1 MVSAAQTPSERP
13 ALASRAVSDAG
24 VGASTAY
31 LEAVVCFGAVMHE
44 RHTVASNRF
53 VYPAAFLRLPL
64 SRIDG
69 LKVPL
74 LGIERANVFSFR
86 RRDHGARDGS
96 ALLPWLHGILDAN
109 GVKEVCDGEVVLQT
123 MPRVL
128 GYVFN
133 PVSFWFCHD
142 ASGALRV
149 VLAQVNNT
157 FGERHNYLVH
167 HADLRVIE
175 SGEELRA
182 SKTFHVSPFF
192 PVRGEYRF
200 RFERR
205 GRVHAVQVD
214 LWDADVLQLS
224 TRVGGRA
231 EALDGS
237 SMRRWLLRQP
247 FMTLGVIARIHW
259 QALRLA
265 MRRVRFHPKPQPPQ
279 EETSR

>member
-1 MVSAAQTPSERP
+1 MSKTPAALGADAAAGAAHLQP
-13 ALASRAVSDAG
+13 A
-24 VGASTAY
+24 
-31 LEAVVCFGAVMHE
+31 VCFGAVMHE
-44 RHTVASNRF
+44 RHTVANNRF
-53 VYPAAFLRLPL
+53 VYPSAFLRLPL
-64 SRIDG
+64 SRIDD

-74 LGIERANVFSFR
+74 LGIERSNFFSFR
-86 RRDHGARDGS
+86 RRDHGPRDGS
-96 ALLPWLHGILDAN
+96 ALLPWLLSALDAH
-109 GVKEVCDGEVVLQT
+109 GVRAVCDGEVVLQT
-123 MPRVL
+123 MPRVF

-167 HADLRVIE
+167 HADVRAIE
-175 SGEELRA
+175 SGDALRA
-182 SKTFHVSPFF
+182 RKVFHVSPFF
-192 PVRGEYRF
+192 PLSGEYRF

-205 GRVHAVQVD
+205 GRVHAVQID
-214 LWDADVLQLS
+214 LWDEGVLQLS
-224 TRVGGRA
+224 TRIGGRA
-231 EALDGS
+231 EVLDGHA
-237 SMRRWLLRQP
+237 MRRWMLRQP

-265 MRRVRFHPKPQPPQ
+265 MRRVRFHRKPLPPQ

>member
-1 MVSAAQTPSERP
+1 MSKTPAALGADAAAGAAHLQP
-13 ALASRAVSDAG
+13 A
-24 VGASTAY
+24 
-31 LEAVVCFGAVMHE
+31 VCFGAVMHE
-44 RHTVASNRF
+44 RHTVANNRF
-53 VYPAAFLRLPL
+53 VYPCAFLRLPL
-64 SRIDG
+64 SRIDD

-74 LGIERANVFSFR
+74 LGIERANFFSFR

-96 ALLPWLHGILDAN
+96 ALLPWLQRVLDTHGLRA
-109 GVKEVCDGEVVLQT
+109 VCDGEVVLQT
-123 MPRVL
+123 MPRVF

-167 HADLRVIE
+167 HADVRAIE
-175 SGEELRA
+175 SGDALRA
-182 SKTFHVSPFF
+182 RKVFHVSPFF
-192 PVRGEYRF
+192 PLSGEYRF

-205 GRVHAVQVD
+205 GRVHAVQID
-214 LWDADVLQLS
+214 LWDEGVLQLS
-224 TRVGGRA
+224 TRIGGRA
-231 EALDGS
+231 EVLDGHA
-237 SMRRWLLRQP
+237 MRRWLLRQP
-247 FMTLGVIARIHW
+247 LMTLGVIARIHW

-265 MRRVRFHPKPQPPQ
+265 MRRVRFHRKPLPPQ

>member
-1 MVSAAQTPSERP
+1 M
-13 ALASRAVSDAG
+13 
-24 VGASTAY
+24 
-31 LEAVVCFGAVMHE
+31 
-44 RHTVASNRF
+44 
-53 VYPAAFLRLPL
+53 
-64 SRIDG
+64 

-74 LGIERANVFSFR
+74 LGIERANFFSFR

-96 ALLPWLHGILDAN
+96 ALLPWLQRVLDTHGLRA
-109 GVKEVCDGEVVLQT
+109 VCDGEVVLQT
-123 MPRVL
+123 MPRVF

-167 HADLRVIE
+167 HADVRTIE
-175 SGEELRA
+175 SGDELRA
-182 SKTFHVSPFF
+182 RKVFHVSPFF
-192 PVRGEYRF
+192 PLSGEYRF

-205 GRVHAVQVD
+205 ARVHAVQID
-214 LWDADVLQLS
+214 LWDEGVLQLS
-224 TRVGGRA
+224 TRIGGRA
-231 EALDGS
+231 EVLDGHA
-237 SMRRWLLRQP
+237 MRRWLLRQP
-247 FMTLGVIARIHW
+247 LMTLGVIARIHW

-265 MRRVRFHPKPQPPQ
+265 MRRVRFHRKPLPPQ